1 LEERQTLVVGVGEV
15 GGALAEVLEGKYAV
29 ARHDLE
35 RQEVAGPVDVMH
47 LCFPYKTRTQFVGAS
62 VGYINRFKPELT
74 IVNSTVVP
82 GTVREMTIR
91 ANARVVY
98 SPVRGKHA
106 RMTAELLHYT
116 KFVAGL
122 DSHAV
127 ELATEHFRAV
137 GMSVRSFNRVE
148 TLELAKLAETTY
160 FGVLIAFA
168 QELNRLAERV
178 GGEYAEAIEFFEEVD
193 FLPRTRYFPGFIG
206 GHCVIP
212 NIGLLKKVAR
222 SSLFEAVLKSNRLRA
237 AETAAEEPAALRLG
251 LGSGSNNGEP
261 HGDEN
266 LGR

>member
-1 LEERQTLVVGVGEV
+1 LEERQILVVGVGEV
-15 GGALAEVLEGKYAV
+15 GGALAEVLERKYVV

-35 RQEVAGPVDVMH
+35 RQEVVGPIEVMH
-47 LCFPYKTRTQFVGAS
+47 LCFPFKTRAQFVDAS
-62 VGYINRFKPELT
+62 VGYINRFKPALT

-82 GTVREMTIR
+82 GTVREITTR
-91 ANARVVY
+91 ANAPVAY

-116 KFVAGL
+116 KFVAAL
-122 DSHAV
+122 DSNAV

-137 GMSVRSFNRVE
+137 GMSVRSFDRLE

-178 GGEYAEAIEFFEEVD
+178 GGDYAEAIEFFEDVD
-193 FLPRTRYFPGFIG
+193 FLPRTRYFPGVIG

-212 NIGLLKKVAR
+212 NIGLLRKVAR

-251 LGSGSNNGEP
+251 LGRSNNREP

-266 LGR
+266 HGR